1 MAAFLVRRY
10 RWSLLAFMALLAEAS
25 GFLAASVVDT
35 LPAILL
41 PIWLASFGGG
51 ALYSLAMTVL
61 SDHPQA
67 VRLFGFA
74 ISVQV
79 AFQVLMLLSMP
90 WFMVPGGLADC
101 LYALL
106 GLCVIGACLVQL
118 LPVRSAGSTNLDT
131 MSVAEVLNQPKALLC
146 LMACLVFLS
155 VLALCGLIWNVWVHY
170 PGSRRHT

>member
-1 MAAFLVRRY
+1 
-10 RWSLLAFMALLAEAS
+10 
-25 GFLAASVVDT
+25 
-35 LPAILL
+35 
-41 PIWLASFGGG
+41 
-51 ALYSLAMTVL
+51 
-61 SDHPQA
+61 
-67 VRLFGFA
+67 
-74 ISVQV
+74 
-79 AFQVLMLLSMP
+79 MLLSMP
-90 WFMVPGGLADC
+90 WFMVPGGLVDC